1 MKKRIFGV
9 LFISVFA
16 AMLGLGIIAP
26 LMPIYAESL
35 GATGI
40 WLGIIFSGYSLS
52 RAIFMP
58 IIGKVSDKKGR
69 KGFITFGLLLYSI
82 ISLVYILAGN
92 VYYLTA
98 VRLIHGLASAM
109 VIPIAMAYIGEIA
122 EKGEEGS
129 YMGKFNMALFLGM
142 GSGPF
147 LGGLLNDSFGIPSV
161 FYAMAG
167 LTGIAFL
174 ITLVFLPDIRFSGTT
189 EMDDPIPFR
198 EIIKNNVI
206 KGLLLFRVI
215 SAIGRGGVLAFL
227 PILASK
233 MDITSSQVGIII
245 SVNIFLVALLQ
256 GPFGRLADRYNK
268 FFLILIGSTLGALA
282 LLLIPIARNFWQLL
296 SISSIMGL
304 GGATA
309 MPSASAITV
318 EVGQRLGMG
327 FSMGLFNTAMSVG
340 MIATPIISGVVM
352 DTLGVKSVFFVAGV
366 ISLLGIS
373 IFYHYV
379 KSR

>member
-1 MKKRIFGV
+1 
-9 LFISVFA
+9 
-16 AMLGLGIIAP
+16 
-26 LMPIYAESL
+26 
-35 GATGI
+35 
-40 WLGIIFSGYSLS
+40 
-52 RAIFMP
+52 
-58 IIGKVSDKKGR
+58 
-69 KGFITFGLLLYSI
+69 
-82 ISLVYILAGN
+82 
-92 VYYLTA
+92 
-98 VRLIHGLASAM
+98 M

-129 YMGKFNMALFLGM
+129 YMGTFNMALFLGM

-340 MIATPIISGVVM
+340 MIAAPIISGVVM

-373 IFYHYV
+373 VFYHYV
-379 KSR
+379 KSS